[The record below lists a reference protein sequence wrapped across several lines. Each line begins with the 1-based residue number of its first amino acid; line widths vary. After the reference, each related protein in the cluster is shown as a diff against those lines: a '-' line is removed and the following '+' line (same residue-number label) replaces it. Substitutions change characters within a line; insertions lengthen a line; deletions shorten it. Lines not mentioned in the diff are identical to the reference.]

1 MPSIITTGKPAIVA
15 ATLLAACLTAAGT
28 PMPALAAQPVPC
40 EPFTETVCDT
50 TVPSYDLSD
59 GIGVDREPF
68 LLDLSHGVDVD
79 AIEWSDGWRTW
90 DDWFDN
96 TAHYPTRD
104 GVSLTIPDLG
114 EWEGGTV
121 SARITVTDRNAGVI
135 GTNPET
141 GAVNVLTYTT
151 GIADDEGLERP
162 DPGLRRGLGLQVTL
176 LVDGMP
182 PDDSFRTLTGFTDLD
197 GDLVDHEWSTA
208 GEGWEMLDGVQGV
221 WLPESAHL
229 TRYGE
234 NGWAGTVDENVNG
247 STDTAH
253 ARRHYFAALTRGSFR
268 VRYSAPAGDVDFIS
282 TFSPDDMYNI
292 KAYPLEYKL
301 NGGTGTTPN
310 QQEGPQQ

>member
-1 MPSIITTGKPAIVA
+1 MPSTITTGKPAIVA

-141 GAVNVLTYTT
+141 GAVNILTLTAHNT
-151 GIADDEGLERP
+151 DEFGLDRP
-162 DPGLRRGLGLQVTL
+162 DPALRSGLGLQVTL
-176 LVDGMP
+176 LVDGMQ
-182 PDDSFRTLTGFTDLD
+182 PDDSFRALTGFTDLD
-197 GDLVDHEWSTA
+197 GDLVDREWSTA

-221 WLPESAHL
+221 WLPDNAHL
-229 TRYGE
+229 TRYGD

-247 STDTAH
+247 SSDAAH

-268 VRYSAPAGDVDFIS
+268 VRYSAPTGDVNFIS
-282 TFSPDDMYNI
+282 TFSPDDTYNI
-292 KAYPLEYKL
+292 KAYPLEYAL
-301 NGGTGTTPN
+301 NGGQGATPN
-310 QQEGPQQ
+310 QQ